1 MSYQDST
8 LVLIDTTHSEIA
20 EKRTNTITQHRSVFS
35 RVDLEAGQVLSDFSA
50 KKIYSEPSYLTVQ
63 ISDTEHIE
71 LWPEYLECVNHSC
84 DPNCYFDT
92 TTYKF
97 ITLKPVKAG
106 EELTFFYPSTEWDM
120 DKAFQCLC
128 GSDQCLGII
137 QGAKYLSDEQSRKY
151 RFSDFIQK
159 KLALRNK

>member
-1 MSYQDST
+1 MSYHDST
-8 LVLIDTTHSEIA
+8 PVLIDTTHSELA
-20 EKRTNTITQHRSVFS
+20 EKRTNTITRHRSVFS
-35 RVDLEAGQVLSDFSA
+35 RVDLEPGQIVSDFSA
-50 KKIYSEPSYLTVQ
+50 KKTFSEPSYLTVQ
-63 ISDTEHIE
+63 ISDNEHIE

-92 TTYKF
+92 TTFKF
-97 ITLKPVKAG
+97 ITLKPIKTG

-128 GSDQCLGII
+128 GSEHCLGTI
-137 QGAKYLSDEQSRKY
+137 QGASYLSSDAVSKY
-151 RFSDFIQK
+151 RFSEFIQK